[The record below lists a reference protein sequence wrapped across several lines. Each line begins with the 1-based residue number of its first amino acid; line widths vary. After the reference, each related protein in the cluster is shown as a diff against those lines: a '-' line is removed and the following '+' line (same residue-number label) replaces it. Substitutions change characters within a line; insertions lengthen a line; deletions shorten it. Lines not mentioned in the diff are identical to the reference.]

1 LLALIYGQI
10 IRLFDNKLIHMKPKI
25 LLLISTFIF
34 ASFMAKANG
43 SDPTIGKK
51 EDILGS
57 VVNAQGK
64 KPLKDVSVT
73 AYLSSR
79 KEKVVITNGNGAY
92 AFDDLKPGIYK
103 FVFEKEGF
111 KKVVKEKVC
120 VKVDEGFQMDIEM
133 LQDNEADLMP
143 SPSHFLYN

>member
-1 LLALIYGQI
+1 LITVFI
-10 IRLFDNKLIHMKPKI
+10 LKLIHMKPKT
-25 LLLISTFIF
+25 LLLIFTFAVGSII
-34 ASFMAKANG
+34 ARANG
-43 SDPTIGKK
+43 NDPGKK
-51 EDILGS
+51 EDIMGS
-57 VVNAQGK
+57 VVNAEGK

-73 AYLSSR
+73 AYLSSK
-79 KEKVVITNGNGAY
+79 KEKVVITNGSGTY
-92 AFDDLKPGIYK
+92 AFDDLKPGVYK

-133 LQDNEADLMP
+133 LQDSSEDLMP